1 MPFIADQPQRAKQE
15 IVEELI
21 PGNPNS
27 FPSDALT
34 LLERCT
40 LHQAISNTIWY
51 HQLQN
56 EDNFC
61 IAGPIEKLIGGL
73 IIY

>member
-1 MPFIADQPQRAKQE
+1 MPFIGNQPQRAKHK
-15 IVEELI
+15 IAKELI
-21 PGNPNS
+21 PGDLNA

-51 HQLQN
+51 HKLEN
-56 EDNFC
+56 EDKFC
-61 IAGPIEKLIGGL
+61 TAGPIEKIIGE
-73 IIY
+73 IDD